1 MKAAKITILLITIIV
16 LINWCRGD
24 FKFSLPMVL
33 PLLGGKEPSFYDV
46 AGSIVIILGVLGL
59 LRLSRNRRRRF

>member
-1 MKAAKITILLITIIV
+1 MKAAKIAVLLVVIIV

-24 FKFSLPMVL
+24 FDFALPMIL

-46 AGSIVIILGVLGL
+46 AGAIVIIIGIIGL
-59 LRLSRNRRRRF
+59 LRLSRNRKQ

>member
-46 AGSIVIILGVLGL
+46 SGTIVILGGILGM
-59 LRLSRNRRRRF
+59 LRLSRNRKR